1 MTVQKPWGHY
11 TPEFVYVTEFALS
24 CVIGFAI
31 LIMFGWH
38 LWSVGQGE
46 TSVEVQDNDQY
57 RKIARSRGQV
67 RGSIIA
73 GEDSIFSSIIKEFV
87 NSYDLG

>member
-1 MTVQKPWGHY
+1 M
-11 TPEFVYVTEFALS
+11 S

-31 LIMFGWH
+31 FIMFGWH
-38 LWSVGQGE
+38 LWSIGQGE

-67 RGSIIA
+67 CASTIGERGVFTFA
-73 GEDSIFSSIIKEFV
+73 IKEFV

>member
-1 MTVQKPWGHY
+1 M
-11 TPEFVYVTEFALS
+11 
-24 CVIGFAI
+24 IGFAI

-38 LWSVGQGE
+38 LWSIGQGE

-67 RGSIIA
+67 CGLTFA
-73 GEDSIFSSIIKEFV
+73 GEEGVFTPLIKEFV

>member
-1 MTVQKPWGHY
+1 M
-11 TPEFVYVTEFALS
+11 
-24 CVIGFAI
+24 IGFAI

-38 LWSVGQGE
+38 LWSIGQGE

-67 RGSIIA
+67 CASIIA
-73 GEDSIFSSIIKEFV
+73 SEDGVFSLTIKEFV

>member
-1 MTVQKPWGHY
+1 M
-11 TPEFVYVTEFALS
+11 
-24 CVIGFAI
+24 IGFAI

-57 RKIARSRGQV
+57 RKIARSKGQV
-67 RGSIIA
+67 CGSIVV
-73 GEDSIFSSIIKEFV
+73 GEDGVFTFPMKEFV

>member
-1 MTVQKPWGHY
+1 M
-11 TPEFVYVTEFALS
+11 
-24 CVIGFAI
+24 IGFAI

-38 LWSVGQGE
+38 LWSIGHGE

-67 RGSIIA
+67 CGSILLVKTAYSVNHQGICQFIRLGVTCLFLGA
-73 GEDSIFSSIIKEFV
+73 GIRDSRFRIE
-87 NSYDLG
+87 

>member
-1 MTVQKPWGHY
+1 M
-11 TPEFVYVTEFALS
+11 
-24 CVIGFAI
+24 IGFAI

-38 LWSVGQGE
+38 LWSIGHGE

-67 RGSIIA
+67 CGSIFA
-73 GEDSIFSSIIKEFV
+73 GENGVFSLTIKEFT

>member
-1 MTVQKPWGHY
+1 M
-11 TPEFVYVTEFALS
+11 
-24 CVIGFAI
+24 GFSI

-38 LWSVGQGE
+38 LWSIGQGE

-67 RGSIIA
+67 RLSTISSENCVFSLTSRNLSIHTTWGNA
-73 GEDSIFSSIIKEFV
+73 SLPESG
-87 NSYDLG
+87 NL

>member
-1 MTVQKPWGHY
+1 M
-11 TPEFVYVTEFALS
+11 S

-31 LIMFGWH
+31 FIMFGWH

-57 RKIARSRGQV
+57 RKIAKSRGQV
-67 RGSIIA
+67 CVSTV
-73 GEDSIFSSIIKEFV
+73 GEGAVFTFTIKEFV

>member
-1 MTVQKPWGHY
+1 MY
-11 TPEFVYVTEFALS
+11 ITEFALS
-24 CVIGFAI
+24 SVIGFAI

-38 LWSVGQGE
+38 LWTVGQGE
-46 TSVEVQDNDQY
+46 TSVEAQDNEQY

-67 RGSIIA
+67 RGSILA
-73 GEDSIFSSIIKEFV
+73 DRDGVFTSPNKEFV

>member
-1 MTVQKPWGHY
+1 MY
-11 TPEFVYVTEFALS
+11 ITEFALS
-24 CVIGFAI
+24 CVLGFAI

-46 TSVEVQDNDQY
+46 TSVEAQDNDQY

-67 RGSIIA
+67 RGSILAHRDGVFI
-73 GEDSIFSSIIKEFV
+73 SSIKEFV